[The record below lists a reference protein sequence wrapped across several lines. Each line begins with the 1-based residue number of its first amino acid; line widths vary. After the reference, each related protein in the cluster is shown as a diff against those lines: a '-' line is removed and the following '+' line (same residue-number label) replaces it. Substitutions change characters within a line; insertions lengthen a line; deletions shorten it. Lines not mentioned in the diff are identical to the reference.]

1 MRLDVHPLRL
11 AKSHPLPIIVA
22 RRIFVAE
29 VDAKGFGT
37 AAFGFGDVGL
47 EFYRVYARRCECVD
61 VAVEDAE
68 AAVVGLADFG
78 DEEGWVHGWILVS
91 LFRFYTLL
99 CFDFFFIVF
108 SQYHIQ

>member
-1 MRLDVHPLRL
+1 
-11 AKSHPLPIIVA
+11 
-22 RRIFVAE
+22 
-29 VDAKGFGT
+29 
-37 AAFGFGDVGL
+37 
-47 EFYRVYARRCECVD
+47 
-61 VAVEDAE
+61 VEDAE